1 MKSWKLE
8 VGSWKWFYLL
18 PFTFYLLPF
27 FTGCGKIQKQK
38 YEGEK
43 IITLWETYNHEE
55 HNLFLEIVRDFEKLH
70 PDIRVNVQR
79 VPFSGMRMKLM
90 TSMITHTAPDIARV
104 DVAEPPRLV
113 ISKSIIDLTPFG
125 ALKLAKE
132 IVPAA
137 VNSNIFEEKFFITGS
152 TSSQKHIFGIPDQTT
167 GAALFYNR
175 EMFRQAAIKNPPE
188 NWEQFVVIAK
198 KLTVDTNGD
207 SKIDQYG
214 FAMDN
219 SLWWGFPFYNTFGV
233 KFLSADGKSCLLNSD
248 EAKKCLQFQV
258 DLYHKYKVEAGAWQ
272 AGSVSCD
279 QGFINKKYAMI
290 FSGPW
295 NVKKF
300 KDSKLDFGIALI
312 PKGKAGTSTN
322 VGGTD
327 MVILREA
334 KHPKECYQFLEYLV
348 SVDAQKKWCNTLGQI
363 PVNLKAYPYI
373 DTSKNPEIKVFMEQM
388 KTAIARPPVIDYDQL
403 EYIMNQEVY
412 TARTKEKTVE
422 KALEDAVKRINEE
435 ILSY

>member
-1 MKSWKLE
+1 MKNF
-8 VGSWKWFYLL
+8 FYLSL
-18 PFTFYLLPF
+18 FTIHYSLFTVF
-27 FTGCGKIQKQK
+27 FGCGKIQKQK
-38 YEGEK
+38 YEGK
-43 IITLWETYNHEE
+43 KVITLWETYSNEE
-55 HNLFLEIVRDFEKLH
+55 HQVFLDIVSDFEKLNTE
-70 PDIRVNVQR
+70 IKVNVQR

-104 DVAEPPRLV
+104 DVADPPRLV
-113 ISKSIIDLTPFG
+113 ISKSIIDITPFG
-125 ALKLAKE
+125 AIELARNL
-132 IVPAA
+132 VSAA
-137 VNSNIFEEKFFITGS
+137 VNSNIFEEKFFIPGS

-167 GAALFYNR
+167 GVALFYNR
-175 EMFRQAAIKNPPE
+175 EMFRRAGIKNPPE
-188 NWEQFVVIAK
+188 NWDQFVVIAK

-207 SKIDQYG
+207 GKIDQFG

-219 SLWWGFPFYNTFGV
+219 SLWWSFPFYNTFGV
-233 KFLSADGKSCLLNSD
+233 KFLSDDGKNCLLNSD

-300 KDSKLDFGIALI
+300 KDSGIDFGIALI

-327 MVILREA
+327 MVVLREA
-334 KHPKECYQFLEYLV
+334 KHPKECYEFLEYLV
-348 SVDAQKKWCNTLGQI
+348 SVDAQKKWCNLLGQI
-363 PVNLKAYPYI
+363 PVNLKAYSYI

-403 EYIMNQEVY
+403 EYVMNQEIY
-412 TARTKEKTVE
+412 TARTREKTVE

-435 ILSY
+435 ILNY